1 MLEILY
7 LHQSSKFKIYMTF
20 FSADNLDLIVESIG
34 TTWRQKKDI
43 GSRFSESGFP
53 FNYDD
58 LGAIYDKHVVVLLR
72 L

>member
-34 TTWRQKKDI
+34 TTWRQKKKTLDP
-43 GSRFSESGFP
+43 GFQKAVFP
-53 FNYDD
+53 LTMMIWVQFMINM
-58 LGAIYDKHVVVLLR
+58 LLFY
-72 L
+72 